1 MLTRRALLLS
11 LLSVGTVSGCGYQLR
26 GFSETANGQLPYRLV
41 LVTSQNADAEIVSQ
55 VKRVLVALGAT
66 LVSDAKQAQIEVI
79 LGATSQTSA
88 TLAIGAYG
96 EISAR
101 LYVMQ
106 QPIQVRKTGQ
116 EKLLI
121 ETVVRRSREVDQS
134 LATQIGGLGAERPL
148 AITRESEEVL
158 VDIRARI
165 VDGVV
170 RVVQSLVPLDTPL

>member
-1 MLTRRALLLS
+1 MLTRRAFLLGLI
-11 LLSVGTVSGCGYQLR
+11 SVGTLSGCGYQLR
-26 GFSETANGQLPYRLV
+26 GFSETAKGQLPYPLV
-41 LVTSQNADAEIVSQ
+41 LLTSQNADSDIVSQ

-66 LVSDAKQAQIEVI
+66 LVSDTKQAQIEVI
-79 LGATSQTSA
+79 LGTTSQASA
-88 TLAIGAYG
+88 PSAIGSYG

-101 LYVMQ
+101 FYIMQ
-106 QPIQVRKTGQ
+106 QPIQVRKIGQ
-116 EKLLI
+116 EKLLVDTNI
-121 ETVVRRSREVDQS
+121 RRSREVDQS

-170 RVVQSLVPLDTPL
+170 RVVQSLVPLDAPL